1 MAGRLAT
8 VRAVLRQLNPGWLTG
23 LLALALVLT
32 ACATGTGTT
41 TTLEP
46 DAPEVA
52 SSDTTQLD
60 CVEAG
65 TCPEPDET
73 PTDTEPVAAEPADTY
88 DGLEVGFNDDGF
100 AYLGDPDA
108 PITLVEFS
116 DYLCPF
122 CGRHFAQTTPQL
134 IDRYIRTGE
143 VNLVFRDF
151 PLAELHPTAPSGHA
165 AALCVSEQGAA
176 LFWAY
181 HDALF
186 ARQAAWSSVPDNRD
200 FLAAVAGE
208 IGADLDAYQACVDS
222 GRTVPIVDQR
232 IAEGR
237 AAGFSGTPSF
247 NVVDNRTDD
256 VYDIVGAQSLETFVS
271 VLDAAI
277 AGEVPV
283 VADEA
288 PPETPDL
295 PFWASTDGLVPDPD
309 RPGYTLAGDA
319 YLGNSDAS
327 LVVVEISDFQCPF
340 CRRHATEVQPLL
352 EERYVDTGQAMW
364 VFKHLPLQIH
374 PQAPVAAAAAD
385 CAGEQGAFWPM
396 RDKLFES
403 VEEWSVDPPDEALT
417 GLAGDIGLNEAAFA
431 SCLGSRAALEGVL
444 DDLYDLTG
452 IFNTTP
458 TFVVLFDGQAS
469 VIEGAQTLEQFVA
482 AFDALLG
489 E

>member
-1 MAGRLAT
+1 MSPA
-8 VRAVLRQLNPGWLTG
+8 WLTG
-23 LLALALVLT
+23 LLVLALLLT
-32 ACATGTGTT
+32 TCTT
-41 TTLEP
+41 PPVVTTQEP
-46 DAPEVA
+46 DAPEVS
-52 SSDTTQLD
+52 SSDTTEPD
-60 CVEAG
+60 CAEAG
-65 TCPEPDET
+65 TCPEADEP
-73 PTDTEPVAAEPADTY
+73 PTDTDPVVAEPLDTY
-88 DGLEVGFNDDGF
+88 DGLEVGFNADGY

-108 PITLVEFS
+108 PVTLVEFS
-116 DYLCPF
+116 DYLCPY

-143 VNLVFRDF
+143 INLVFHDF

-165 AALCVSEQGAA
+165 AALCISEQGAA
-176 LFWAY
+176 LFWTY

-186 ARQAAWSSVPDNRD
+186 GRQAAWSSVPDNRD

-208 IGADLDAYQACVDS
+208 IGADLDAYQTCVDS
-222 GRTVPIVDQR
+222 GRTVPMVDER
-232 IAEGR
+232 VSEGR

-247 NVVDNRTDD
+247 QVVDNRTDD
-256 VYDIVGAQSLETFVS
+256 VHNIVGARSLETFVS

-283 VADEA
+283 IAAEP
-288 PPETPDL
+288 PPETANL
-295 PFWASTDGLVPDPD
+295 PFWASADGLVPDPD
-309 RPGYTLAGDA
+309 RPGYTVAGDA
-319 YLGNSDAS
+319 YLGNPDAA

-340 CRRHATEVQPLL
+340 CRRHAIEVQPLL

-374 PQAPVAAAAAD
+374 PQAAVAAAAAD

-396 RDKLFES
+396 RDTLFAS
-403 VEEWSVDPPDEALT
+403 VEEWSVDPPDEALN
-417 GLAGDIGLNEAAFA
+417 GLAGDIGLDEAAFA
-431 SCLGSRAALEGVL
+431 SCLGGRAALEGVL

-458 TFVVLFDGQAS
+458 TFVVLFAGRAS
-469 VIEGAQTLEQFVA
+469 AIEGAQALEQFVS